1 MAKYLKVNAGPVAGD
16 GIDTL
21 IAIDQIAGITSVT
34 NAANVTTITIQ
45 MVNPKTT
52 GTYVIAVP
60 GVTGAASQNTT
71 SAIREK
77 DATDAINDALTA
89 NPGGVV
95 STLGA
100 VPALFQVPA
109 AQGPGGSDGKG
120 PGGRTVVTTAA
131 TFAQYTTCIYTP

>member
-1 MAKYLKVNAGPVAGD
+1 MAQFLKVGAGAAASGVTE
-16 GIDTL
+16 TL
-21 IAIDQIAGITSVT
+21 IPIANIGAITSIV

-45 MVNPKTT
+45 MAKFQTV
-52 GTYVIAVP
+52 GTYVITVP

-71 SAIREK
+71 SATREK
-77 DATDAINDALTA
+77 DAVEALNAALTA

-109 AQGPGGSDGKG
+109 SGSGGADGKG
-120 PGGRTVVTTAA
+120 QSGRTVVTTAA
-131 TFAQYTTCIYTP
+131 TFAQYTTCTYTP

>member
-1 MAKYLKVNAGPVAGD
+1 MAQFLKVGAGAAGT
-16 GIDTL
+16 GVTETL
-21 IAIDQIAGITSVT
+21 IPIANIGAITSIV

-45 MVNPKTT
+45 MANFQTV
-52 GTYVIAVP
+52 GTYVITVP

-71 SAIREK
+71 SAMREK
-77 DATDAINDALTA
+77 DASDALNAALTA

-95 STLGA
+95 STLNA

-131 TFAQYTTCIYTP
+131 TFAQYTTCTYTA

>member
-16 GIDTL
+16 GIETL

-45 MVNPKTT
+45 MANPKAT

-71 SAIREK
+71 SATREK

-100 VPALFQVPA
+100 VPALFQTPA
-109 AQGPGGSDGKG
+109 AQSGQSGKILI
-120 PGGRTVVTTAA
+120 TQAA